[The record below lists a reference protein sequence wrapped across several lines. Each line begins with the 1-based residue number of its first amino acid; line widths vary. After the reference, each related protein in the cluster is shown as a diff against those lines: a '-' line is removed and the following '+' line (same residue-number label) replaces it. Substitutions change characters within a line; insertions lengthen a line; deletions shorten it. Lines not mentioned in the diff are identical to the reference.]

1 MSDEAIK
8 KRILALMAKTVD
20 NGCTEEEAIAAAK
33 KVQQLLHD
41 YQLTL
46 SDIQINES
54 KCVEAEYEVLQ
65 KSDQMVWW
73 ALSSIGYF
81 TDTKVWKH
89 TDWDGYISY
98 KFFGLEHDV
107 MVAEYITKICDWAI
121 INGGEAYKDTDRYKM
136 ASKRQRPRLKA
147 DYQYGMACRLSE
159 RIRAMKREQQKRDIE
174 TTGRDLV
181 IVKDQ
186 LVKSEFE
193 KHGVSLRTT
202 RKSSPRSVDSHA
214 YGRGRADADKVALN
228 PGVGGEDR
236 TQIR

>member
-20 NGCTEEEAIAAAK
+20 NGCTEEEAVSAAK

-46 SDIQINES
+46 SDLEIRES
-54 KCVEAEYEVLQ
+54 TCVEGTYDIWK
-65 KSDQMVWW
+65 KSDQAVWW

-81 TDTKVWKH
+81 TDTRVWKH
-89 TDWDGYISY
+89 TDRDGWVTY

-107 MVAEYITKICDWAI
+107 MIAEYITKICDWAI
-121 INGGEAYKDTDRYKM
+121 INGGEDYKETDRYQI
-136 ASKRQRPRLKA
+136 ASKSQRPKLKK

-159 RIRAMKREQQKRDIE
+159 RIRKMKDEQKRTDVE

-181 IVKDQ
+181 VLKDQ
-186 LVKSEFE
+186 LIKSEFE
-193 KHGVSLRTT
+193 KTGIQLRTS
-202 RKSSPRSVDSHA
+202 RKQGQRNVDGHA
-214 YGRGRADADKVALN
+214 YNKGRADADKVALN
-228 PGVGGEDR
+228 PGVGRDDR
-236 TQIR
+236 TQIG